1 MAEKG
6 TKNQILNG
14 LFWKVMENGGSQGIQ
29 FVISIILARLLSPD
43 EYGTINIVL
52 IFVTIANVI
61 VQNGFG
67 TALVQKQQADERDFS
82 SVFYVNL
89 TAAAGI
95 YLVLFICA
103 PWIAGFYRNPEM
115 KGIVRVLSLV
125 LFPGAVIS
133 VQNAFVARKM
143 QFKSLCIATVAA
155 AILSGGAGIG
165 MAGAGFGVWALVG
178 QQIFYYFTLVLAL
191 FIAVKWRP
199 GLLFA
204 PERVGAM
211 FRFGWKLLCASLI
224 DTLFMNLY
232 GLVVGKLYDE
242 HTMGVYSR
250 GEQFPKLIVTN
261 LGTAIQSVM
270 LPALSR
276 HQSHPQEVAGML
288 RRAIKISVFV
298 VLPMMAGLAAAADN
312 LVLVLL
318 GEKWMACVPFLQI
331 SCLAYAVWPMDIA
344 NLQALNAMG
353 RSDVFLKLEIVKKLV
368 GVAIL
373 ALSLRCGALTF
384 IAWKAA
390 GDFLCTFINAWP
402 NQKLLGYHITRLWR
416 DILPALAA
424 SLSMGVL
431 VYGLGFLVPAGLA
444 GLCLQVVFGAAL
456 YLAAAAAFRMES
468 FCYLMDI
475 VKERLYLPGGFQKR
489 KQNR

>member
-1 MAEKG
+1 MAEGG
-6 TKNQILNG
+6 TKNQIVNG

-29 FVISIILARLLSPD
+29 FVISIVLARLLSPD
-43 EYGTINIVL
+43 EYGIINLVM

-67 TALVQKQQADERDFS
+67 TALVQKQQADERDYS

-89 TAAAGI
+89 AAALVIYGI
-95 YLVLFICA
+95 LYVSA
-103 PWIAGFYRNPEM
+103 PWISAFYQNPEM
-115 KGIVRVLSLV
+115 AGIVRILALV

-133 VQNAFVARKM
+133 VQNAFVSRRM
-143 QFKSLCIATVAA
+143 EFKGLCIATVAA
-155 AILSGGAGIG
+155 VVVSGGVGIA

-178 QQIFYYFTLVLAL
+178 QQLVYYLAL
-191 FIAVKWRP
+191 AAALFLTVPWRP
-199 GLLFA
+199 RLLFA
-204 PERVGAM
+204 AERVDAM

-242 HTMGVYSR
+242 HTMGIYSR

-270 LPALSR
+270 LPALSAR
-276 HQSHPQEVAGML
+276 QTHPDQVVSML
-288 RRAIKISVFV
+288 RRAIKLSVFL
-298 VLPMMAGLAAAADN
+298 VLPMMAGLAACGDN

-318 GEKWMACVPFLQI
+318 GEKWMNCVPFLQI

-353 RSDVFLKLEIVKKLV
+353 RSDVFLKLEILKKLV
-368 GVAIL
+368 GVVIL
-373 ALSLRCGALTF
+373 ALSIRCGALTF

-390 GDFLCTFINAWP
+390 GDFICTFINAWP
-402 NQKLLGYHITRLWR
+402 NQRLLGYSIRQLWR
-416 DILPALAA
+416 DILPALFA
-424 SLSMGVL
+424 SAVMGMA
-431 VYGLGFLVPAGLA
+431 VYGLSLL
-444 GLCLQVVFGAAL
+444 
-456 YLAAAAAFRMES
+456 
-468 FCYLMDI
+468 
-475 VKERLYLPGGFQKR
+475 LPPG
-489 KQNR
+489 N